1 MKATPMTPTLDHHR
15 GHVALGIAGFGTYAP
30 KQRVSAQTLAEQAN
44 IPVERLTL
52 GIGFEHIHVADD
64 TEHPFTMG
72 LSAAK
77 EAIADAGMNGHE
89 IDLVIFVS
97 AGDYDY
103 RFWCPSSAIVRELGC
118 KHAYS
123 FEVRNG
129 CAGGNL
135 ACNIVGGLMDRDP
148 SIKTALVICADT
160 LSKVVSTQ
168 IPACHPLLYFGD
180 GAAAVVLKKN
190 HPRYQFLSFAEHTDG
205 ELADLLRVEAG
216 GTRLPITP
224 GFDQWEKNYS
234 QVDAELF
241 AELVNKVYLNE
252 YVSIIKLAVKRSGHA
267 LSDMQ
272 FIVMNQIK
280 KSLRDGIMDKIE
292 MPIDH
297 TFVTLSEF
305 GHIGPADAFFSM
317 ALAHRQG
324 LLKQG
329 DLAIIATSGLG
340 FSWAASIIRC

>member
-1 MKATPMTPTLDHHR
+1 MTPPLDHHR

-30 KQRVSAQTLAEQAN
+30 KRRVSAQALAEQAN
-44 IPVERLTL
+44 IPVERLTQ

-64 TEHPFTMG
+64 TEHPLSMG

-77 EAIADAGMNGHE
+77 EAIDDAGLTGPE

-103 RFWCPSSAIVRELGC
+103 RFWCPSSAIVRDLGC
-118 KHAYS
+118 HHAYS

-135 ACNIVGGLMDRDP
+135 ACNIVGGLMDRDA

-160 LSKVVSTQ
+160 LSRVVSTQ
-168 IPACHPLLYFGD
+168 IPECHPLLYFGD

-190 HPRYQFLSFAEHTDG
+190 HPRFQFLSFAEHTDG
-205 ELADLLRVEAG
+205 QLADLLRIEAG

-224 GFDQWEKNYS
+224 GFNQWEKNYS
-234 QVDAELF
+234 RVDAEKF
-241 AELVNKVYLNE
+241 AELVNKVYLKE
-252 YVSIIKLAVKRSGHA
+252 YVSVIKLAAKRSGHS
-267 LSDMQ
+267 LSEMQ
-272 FIVMNQIK
+272 YIVMNQIK
-280 KSLRDGIMDKIE
+280 KSLRDGIMASIE
-292 MPIDH
+292 MPTDH
-297 TFVTLSEF
+297 TFVSLSEF